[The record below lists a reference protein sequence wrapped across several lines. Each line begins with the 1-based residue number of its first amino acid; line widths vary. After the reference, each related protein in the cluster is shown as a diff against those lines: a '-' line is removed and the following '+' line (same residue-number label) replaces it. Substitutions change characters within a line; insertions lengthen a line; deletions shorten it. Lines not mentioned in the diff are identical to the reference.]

1 MQPETIGWYGLG
13 SMGIKM
19 ALNLQRHLSAQGMAP
34 LRYSNRTLSKG
45 EELQKIGAIPES
57 EFQELVSRSSIIF
70 TMVGARLVPKS
81 TREIAHVRQITDDQ
95 VLEKLVAEALQKD
108 INMQGKIWIDTS
120 TVHPE
125 TCYRCFTKLTERGS
139 TFVASPVFG
148 ASPVAAEGKLIFAI
162 AGTASA
168 IKRLRPFIIDVVG
181 RKMIEMGEDVRK
193 SSLLK
198 ISGNIFVL
206 GFQELIAEAQ
216 VFAEK
221 SELGTAQMEEFIGSM
236 FGPVL
241 QSYSKRM
248 TSGAYAPPLDVT
260 PGFSA
265 ALATKDCKHALS
277 MAQNNGTR
285 LKTLEAALGH
295 LTAAREYAGESLDS
309 SSMYGAVRMEAN
321 LPFWSEN
328 SRQSN

>member
-19 ALNLQRHLSAQGMAP
+19 ALNLQRHLTAKGMPP

-45 EELQKIGAIPES
+45 EELQKAGAIPES
-57 EFQELVSRSSIIF
+57 EFEGLVNQSSIVF
-70 TMVGARLVPKS
+70 TM
-81 TREIAHVRQITDDQ
+81 ITDDQ
-95 VLEKLVAEALQKD
+95 VLDNLVNKVLQTD
-108 INMQGKIWIDTS
+108 INLQGKIWIDTS

-125 TCYRCFTKLTERGS
+125 TCHRCFNKLTERGA

-148 ASPVAAEGKLIFAI
+148 ASPVAAEGKLIFAM
-162 AGTASA
+162 AGTVSA
-168 IKRLRPFIIDVVG
+168 IDRLRPFIIDVMG
-181 RKMIEMGEDVRK
+181 RKIIDMGEDVRK

-248 TSGAYAPPLDVT
+248 TSGAYAPPLDVL

-277 MAQNNGTR
+277 MAQDNGTR
-285 LKTLEAALGH
+285 LNTLEAALGH
-295 LTAAREYAGESLDS
+295 LKAAREYAGESLDS
-309 SSMYGAVRMEAN
+309 SSMYGAIRLEAG
-321 LPFWSEN
+321 LPFWNES

>member
-1 MQPETIGWYGLG
+1 MSPETIGWYGLG

-45 EELQKIGAIPES
+45 EELQKIGAIPEP
-57 EFQELVSRSSIIF
+57 EFEELVNRSSIIF
-70 TMVGARLVPKS
+70 TM
-81 TREIAHVRQITDDQ
+81 ITDDQ
-95 VLEKLVAEALQKD
+95 VLEKLVAEVLQKD
-108 INMQGKIWIDTS
+108 INLQGKIWIDTS

-125 TCYRCFTKLTERGS
+125 TCHRCFTKLTERGA

-168 IKRLRPFIIDVVG
+168 IDRLRPFIIDVMG

-221 SELGTAQMEEFIGSM
+221 SELGTAQMEEFIGIM

-241 QSYSKRM
+241 QSYSRRM
-248 TSGAYAPPLDVT
+248 TSGAYAPPLNVT

-277 MAQNNGTR
+277 MAQENGTR

-295 LTAAREYAGESLDS
+295 LIAAREYAGESLDS
-309 SSMYGAVRMEAN
+309 SSMYGAVRLEAE
-321 LPFWSEN
+321 LPFWNGN

>member
-57 EFQELVSRSSIIF
+57 EFGELVNQSSIIF
-70 TMVGARLVPKS
+70 TM
-81 TREIAHVRQITDDQ
+81 ITDDQ
-95 VLEKLVAEALQKD
+95 VLEKLVAEVLQKD
-108 INMQGKIWIDTS
+108 INLQGKIWIDTS

-125 TCYRCFTKLTERGS
+125 TCYRCFTKLTERGA

-168 IKRLRPFIIDVVG
+168 IDRLRPFVIDVMG

-248 TSGAYAPPLDVT
+248 TSGAYAPPLDVP

-277 MAQNNGTR
+277 MARDNGTR

-295 LTAAREYAGESLDS
+295 LTAAREYAGETLDS
-309 SSMYGAVRMEAN
+309 SSMYGAVRMEAD
-321 LPFWSEN
+321 LPFWNEN